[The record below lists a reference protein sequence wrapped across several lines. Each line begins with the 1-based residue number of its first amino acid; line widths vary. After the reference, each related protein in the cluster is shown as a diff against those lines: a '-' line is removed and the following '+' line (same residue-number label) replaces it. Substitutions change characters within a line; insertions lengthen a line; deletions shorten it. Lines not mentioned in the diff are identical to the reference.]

1 VRHALQWPKIIL
13 GAWSATANQEQRH
26 TLQLRIGHCGDA
38 VGHAWTG
45 GDQDDTKLPG
55 ERCVSMGHVHGGAFI
70 AHIDDAYPLLHQLI
84 PDWLDMTALETEHPI
99 HLSGNEK
106 LHDQFS
112 D

>member
-1 VRHALQWPKIIL
+1 
-13 GAWSATANQEQRH
+13 
-26 TLQLRIGHCGDA
+26 
-38 VGHAWTG
+38 
-45 GDQDDTKLPG
+45 
-55 ERCVSMGHVHGGAFI
+55 MGHVHGGAFI